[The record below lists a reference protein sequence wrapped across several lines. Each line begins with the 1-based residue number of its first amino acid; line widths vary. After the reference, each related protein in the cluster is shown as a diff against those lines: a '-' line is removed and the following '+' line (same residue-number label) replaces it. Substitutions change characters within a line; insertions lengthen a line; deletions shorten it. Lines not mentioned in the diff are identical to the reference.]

1 MDEELKTEFLN
12 HDVHAALAVCS
23 ELRPS
28 VDISVSTGEAVGAG
42 KARTEYKSS
51 KANA

>member
-1 MDEELKTEFLN
+1 MDEEPKTEFLN

-28 VDISVSTGEAVGAG
+28 VDISVSTDEAVGAG